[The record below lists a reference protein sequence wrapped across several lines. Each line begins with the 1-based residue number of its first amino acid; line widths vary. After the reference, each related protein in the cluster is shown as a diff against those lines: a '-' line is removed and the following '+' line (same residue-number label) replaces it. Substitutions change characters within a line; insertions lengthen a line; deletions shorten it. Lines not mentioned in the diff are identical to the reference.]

1 MAQCGILTELEDQSR
16 FELFQSVQ
24 EYVFSEKDKEDFLQ
38 FSESDQV
45 HWLRGV
51 ERAAVKACRY
61 EMHATACEYFQNSV
75 FGPTVR
81 GKVEEYQS
89 NLGLGGSTKCVM
101 DM

>member
-24 EYVFSEKDKEDFLQ
+24 EYVFSAKDKEDFLQ

-51 ERAAVKACRY
+51 DRAAAKVWRY
-61 EMHATACEYFQNSV
+61 LVHATAREYFQSSV
-75 FGPTVR
+75 FGPTVK
-81 GKVEEYQS
+81 GKVEQYQPMLQFDQS
-89 NLGLGGSTKCVM
+89 SCFGR
-101 DM
+101 